1 MSNDLMRIMRL
12 ADLQVFGVPRDEM
25 NREQQPLL
33 YKASERRTFHNQYRS
48 DSDTTVMIHR
58 GASTVCSSPF
68 DSEPLPVARARLLQV
83 SGRATQSNS
92 MFVATF

>member
-48 DSDTTVMIHR
+48 DSDTTVGRRQYVVAPSIPSHCQWPGQGSSKFPGER
-58 GASTVCSSPF
+58 HKATACS
-68 DSEPLPVARARLLQV
+68 
-83 SGRATQSNS
+83 
-92 MFVATF
+92 